1 MQRIT
6 RGMKTAV
13 LELGSLVDS
22 TGIEIHQTLDSSP
35 SRTRGEGDRKED
47 VRQKMRKEDQILI
60 FNKIIL

>member
-1 MQRIT
+1 
-6 RGMKTAV
+6 MKTAV

-22 TGIEIHQTLDSSP
+22 TGIEIHQTLDSP
-35 SRTRGEGDRKED
+35 PARKRGEGDRKED